1 MKLIQVKK
9 ILEGTGKYN
18 THYINPNHIIRLYV
32 WSGETVLLL
41 SNGDNLFCS
50 DTLEDIINQLK
61 E

>member
-9 ILEGTGKYN
+9 ILGGTGTYI
-18 THYINPNHIIRLYV
+18 THYVNPNHIISLYV

-41 SNGDNLFCS
+41 SNGDKLFCS
-50 DTLEDIINQLK
+50 DTLEDVINQLK